1 MLFSLSIKTITVG
14 SSLAHSQKASV
25 SRDQSGEDVTQ
36 NKMAVV
42 MSQRLGSEQS
52 TILHQLISVRH
63 CPSLLHSHTTFFMVV
78 DNTLYEFPLPHCNV
92 FYNAMRMV

>member
-1 MLFSLSIKTITVG
+1 MLFSLSIKAITVG

-52 TILHQLISVRH
+52 TILHQLISVTDIVH
-63 CPSLLHSHTTFFMVV
+63 LYYIHTQHFLWLWITLSMNSLYLIVMFFI
-78 DNTLYEFPLPHCNV
+78 TL
-92 FYNAMRMV
+92 